1 VEHRVKEIEKIS
13 DRFIGLKLGEKIY
26 DGVGVDEDIL
36 RGVFL

>member
-1 VEHRVKEIEKIS
+1 MIS

-36 RGVFL
+36 REIFL